1 MDERSLGLNDDALDA
16 ETLALLGETDEVRIE
31 THRDEAAPRHATTT
45 WVVVVDGAAFVRGG
59 AGRCYREVSANS
71 KAALL
76 VGDRR
81 VPVRAVPE
89 TDDGTVATV
98 SEAYRAK
105 YEASY
110 PGPTRA
116 MVRAE
121 ALPTTLRLLPA

>member
-1 MDERSLGLNDDALDA
+1 MNVDAFDA
-16 ETLALLGETDEVRIE
+16 ETLALLDETGEVRIE
-31 THRDEAAPRHATTT
+31 TRWGEASTQHTTII
-45 WVVVVDGAAFVRGG
+45 WVVVVDGAVFVRSVR
-59 AGRCYREVSANS
+59 AGEGRWYREVSANPE
-71 KAALL
+71 AALL
-76 VGDRR
+76 VGERR

-89 TDDGTVATV
+89 TDDEIVAAV